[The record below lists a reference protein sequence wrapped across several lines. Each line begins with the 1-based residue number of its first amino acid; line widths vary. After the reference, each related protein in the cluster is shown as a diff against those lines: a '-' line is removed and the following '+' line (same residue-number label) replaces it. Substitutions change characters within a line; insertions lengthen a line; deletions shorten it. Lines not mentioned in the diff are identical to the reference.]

1 MSKTAKYLIQ
11 EKDNSLEISHP
22 DFKINSIVEKK
33 FITYNYIKSLQRDN
47 ESLKKNLE
55 EIRGHLADLVWLFE
69 QGATNKE
76 ISERISKI

>member
-76 ISERISKI
+76 ISERISEI